1 MNRSQNPLMYHQ
13 LAATMTTSINDS
25 FESIQSHTNRLIGI
39 RIHRINTKFETKQF
53 FKAGS
58 GSDRQDGNKRIH
70 DHQLFTAKNDNKLT
84 TIFGP
89 HTDTGVEAN
98 PNL

>member
-1 MNRSQNPLMYHQ
+1 MYHQ
-13 LAATMTTSINDS
+13 LAATTTTSINDS

-39 RIHRINTKFETKQF
+39 RIHRSVTKFETKQF
-53 FKAGS
+53 FKVRS
-58 GSDRQDGNKRIH
+58 GYDHQHGNKQIH

-84 TIFGP
+84 TISGP
-89 HTDTGVEAN
+89 HTGTGVEAN